1 MKKDCRFV
9 MPARTNRKSERER
22 DVPKKENGKVAKAKK
37 STTSS
42 DDAKLNAEKVLY
54 RHWLMKSEPES
65 RFENGVDMKF
75 GIEDL
80 KKSPNQTEHW
90 DGVRNYQ
97 VIFVFVLR
105 LF

>member
-1 MKKDCRFV
+1 
-9 MPARTNRKSERER
+9 
-22 DVPKKENGKVAKAKK
+22 
-37 STTSS
+37 
-42 DDAKLNAEKVLY
+42 
-54 RHWLMKSEPES
+54 MKSEPES